1 MPSGDITI
9 QAARTLKVD
18 QIGPSTTG
26 NSVSFGSN
34 SIGTQFT
41 VFSAPDEL
49 TIYPASRHKCNSK
62 VLRIKYEIR

>member
-41 VFSAPDEL
+41 ILGAVFSAPDEL
-49 TIYPASRHKCNSK
+49 TIYMHVSCKSAQM
-62 VLRIKYEIR
+62 